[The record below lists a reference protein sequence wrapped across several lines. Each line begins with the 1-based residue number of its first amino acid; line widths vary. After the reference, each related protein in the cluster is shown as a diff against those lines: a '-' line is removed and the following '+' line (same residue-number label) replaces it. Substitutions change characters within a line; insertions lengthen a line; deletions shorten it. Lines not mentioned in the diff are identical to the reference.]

1 MVASLRKRVAVQDG
15 FTLIELITTLAI
27 LSIVLSGIIAMF
39 VAGIH
44 SEADMNERFQA
55 QEDARTALSSLRNEV
70 RSACGFY
77 NQGISPGLA
86 DPAGGPAIAAM
97 TSTQVTLGYCGQTA
111 TDFNV
116 VQSRVTWCVAPNA
129 GQYALYR
136 QAGTT
141 CSAATGARRADRLIS
156 TVTSCLPS
164 SPPCPPNVFGI
175 AFAAGDVRPRL
186 TVALDVDVN
195 PATSGARYH
204 LDDSIAFRN
213 WLQGVTP

>member
-1 MVASLRKRVAVQDG
+1 MVASLRKRVAVQEG

-27 LSIVLSGIIAMF
+27 LSIVMSGIIAMF
-39 VAGIH
+39 VAGLH

-55 QEDARTALSSLRNEV
+55 QEKARTALASLRNEV

-86 DPAGGPAIAAM
+86 GPAM

-111 TDFNV
+111 TDFTV